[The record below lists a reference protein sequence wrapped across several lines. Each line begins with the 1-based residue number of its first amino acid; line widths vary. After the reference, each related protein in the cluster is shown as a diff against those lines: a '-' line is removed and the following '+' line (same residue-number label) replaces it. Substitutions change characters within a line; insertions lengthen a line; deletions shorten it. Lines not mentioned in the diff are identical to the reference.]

1 MTSYRSVPLLLTLLV
16 FLPVF
21 AQSDAEASGS
31 PFLERAI
38 TQTEDAVT
46 ITVAVPSD
54 TETRELF
61 GVPLYERKIQPV
73 WLEIANDRETPITF
87 LPLGLDPKYF
97 TPIESAFLGAGSAS
111 EADMNMCKFFFDRRI
126 NMFIDPGEKRTGFM
140 FTQLQE
146 GTKSFNVDV
155 YTDDDRIVNFT
166 FFVPVPGLRL
176 DHQDVD
182 WDNLYPEDQIRD
194 LDKDALIE
202 ALTAMP
208 CCTTDK
214 ESKGS
219 GDPLN
224 LVVIGT
230 VDEVYYAFLRAGW
243 DETEVISRSS
253 LTKMAKSFVTGSEYR
268 YSPVSGLYLFDRPQ
282 DVAFQ
287 KARDNINERNHLRL
301 WMSPLRFEGVPVW
314 VGQISRDIGVR
325 LSAKTITTHK
335 VDPDVDETREY
346 LVENLAYS
354 QALAKLGYVDGVGEA
369 TIDAPRANLTGDP
382 YITDGKRV
390 VLWISSQPKNF
401 GEIEDLDWGAQP
413 IR

>member
-1 MTSYRSVPLLLTLLV
+1 MRSTKRTALLLTLLLV
-16 FLPVF
+16 SPAF
-21 AQSDAEASGS
+21 AQTPVEAPGPS
-31 PFLERAI
+31 FLARAI
-38 TQTEDAVT
+38 TQTDGAVT
-46 ITVAVPSD
+46 ITVAVPS
-54 TETRELF
+54 EAESQELF
-61 GVPLYERKIQPV
+61 GVPLYKRKIQPV
-73 WLEIANDRETPITF
+73 WLEISNDRELPITF
-87 LPLGLDPKYF
+87 LPLGLDPQYF
-97 TPIESAFLGAGSAS
+97 TPIESAFLGAGSARK
-111 EADMNMCKFFFDRRI
+111 ANAGMRKFFFDRKI
-126 NMFIDPGEKRTGFM
+126 STFIQSGENRTGFM
-140 FTQLQE
+140 FTRLQE

-155 YTDDDRIVNFT
+155 YTDDDQIVNFT

-194 LDKDALIE
+194 LAKDDLIE
-202 ALTAMP
+202 MLRNMP

-214 ESKGS
+214 KSAGT

-224 LVVIGT
+224 LVVIGD
-230 VDEVYYAFLRAGW
+230 VDDVYYAFIRAGW

-301 WMSPLRFEGVPVW
+301 WMSSLRFEGVPVW
-314 VGQISRDIGVR
+314 IGQISRDIGVR
-325 LSAKTITTHK
+325 LTMKTITTHK

-354 QALAKLGYVDGVGEA
+354 QALAKLGYVGGVGEA
-369 TIDAPRANLTGDP
+369 TIDAPRGNLTGDP
-382 YITDGKRV
+382 YFTDGKRV
-390 VLWISSQPKNF
+390 VLWITSQPKSF

>member
-1 MTSYRSVPLLLTLLV
+1 MLLVLLTTC
-16 FLPVF
+16 PAF
-21 AQSDAEASGS
+21 AQTAADAPEQA
-31 PFLERAI
+31 FLQRAV
-38 TQTEDAVT
+38 TQTESGLT
-46 ITVAVPSD
+46 ITVAVPDEAESQ
-54 TETRELF
+54 ELF
-61 GVPLYERKIQPV
+61 GVPLYKRKIQPV
-73 WLEIANDRETPITF
+73 WLEISNERETEITF
-87 LPLGLDPKYF
+87 LPLGLDPGYF
-97 TPIESAFLGAGSAS
+97 TPIESAFLGAGGARK
-111 EADMNMCKFFFDRRI
+111 ADGNLRRVFFDSRI
-126 NMFIDPGEKRTGFM
+126 DMFIEPGEKRSGFM

-155 YTDDDRIVNFT
+155 YTDEDQIVNFT
-166 FFVPVPGLRL
+166 FFVAVPGLRV
-176 DHQDVD
+176 DHHNTD
-182 WDNLYPEDQIRD
+182 WDNLYPEDAIRD
-194 LDKDALIE
+194 LDKDELID

-214 ESKGS
+214 DSEGS

-224 LVVIGT
+224 LVVVGA
-230 VDEVYYAFLRAGW
+230 VDDIYYAFIRAGW

-268 YSPVSGLYLFDRPQ
+268 YSPVSGLYLFNRPQ

-325 LSAKTITTHK
+325 LTTKTITTHK

-354 QALAKLGYVDGVGEA
+354 QALAKLGYVEGVGEA
-369 TIDAPRANLTGDP
+369 PIDAPRGNLTGDP

-390 VLWISSQPKNF
+390 VLWITSQPTEF
-401 GEIEDLDWGAQP
+401 DDIEILDWGDQP
-413 IR
+413 TR